1 MIGHGDSMSTNEE
14 DYCFAKSVVFIKN
27 ILKKLGI
34 KKINIF
40 GYSLGARLALHCA
53 IFGDIFDNKI
63 NTLILCSGSF
73 GVENKEQRIISDKKI
88 ISMLENNPLD
98 NFVSYWENIA
108 IWKTQKNILPS
119 VLKNQKKIRLE
130 QNKKGLALS
139 LKYQG
144 QGEQENLFD
153 KLKKISCNTLIMYG
167 ELDKKYKK
175 ISEIMKENIK
185 NSKIIMC
192 ANSGHNI
199 VLENPEFIE
208 KEIKNFILG

>member
-1 MIGHGDSMSTNEE
+1 
-14 DYCFAKSVVFIKN
+14 
-27 ILKKLGI
+27 
-34 KKINIF
+34 
-40 GYSLGARLALHCA
+40 
-53 IFGDIFDNKI
+53 
-63 NTLILCSGSF
+63 
-73 GVENKEQRIISDKKI
+73 
-88 ISMLENNPLD
+88 MLENNPLD